1 VAVRVE
7 ILFITSGGGSVQRT
21 NRIRIKLLVTL
32 VLFIL
37 AATSVWMTSQAD
49 ARGHYGPGASSHISA
64 TRPGAGLAAGDP
76 DAGQGVAPP
85 PPPSLKQMGLR
96 GDVESGRGVLVDWV
110 QWTGR
115 IWATLYLKAAR

>member
-1 VAVRVE
+1 M
-7 ILFITSGGGSVQRT
+7 
-21 NRIRIKLLVTL
+21 NRIRIKLLVAL

-49 ARGHYGPGASSHISA
+49 ARGQSSPSASSHFVA

-76 DAGQGVAPP
+76 DAGSGVAPP
-85 PPPSLKQMGLR
+85 PPPCVKQLR
-96 GDVESGRGVLVDWV
+96 QLRSSEELGRGGLAGWV

-115 IWATLYLKAAR
+115 IWATLYQKALR